1 MRDALLWTSQ
11 KMFWPILYTVLT
23 TICAFLS
30 LIFSEI
36 KPIIDFGWMMT
47 VGLLVSML
55 VTFTLLPTVL
65 NILGKQN
72 MNFKDQKKS
81 KITFFLAEAAK
92 NNTKIIFSSALLVI
106 IISIIGITK
115 LEVENS
121 FINYFNKETEI
132 YKGMKLID
140 NKLGG
145 TTPLNIII
153 KFPKKEKDDV
163 EEDDDWGEEEKD
175 DAKYWFT
182 RDKIDKITK
191 VHDYLDS
198 LDSIGKVISFAS
210 IVRVAEDLNEGK
222 KLQGLEMGVL
232 YTKLPDS
239 IKKEVI
245 DPYISIENNEARIGL
260 RILRLKRGS

>member
-1 MRDALLWTSQ
+1 M
-11 KMFWPILYTVLT
+11 
-23 TICAFLS
+23 
-30 LIFSEI
+30 
-36 KPIIDFGWMMT
+36 
-47 VGLLVSML
+47 
-55 VTFTLLPTVL
+55 
-65 NILGKQN
+65 
-72 MNFKDQKKS
+72 
-81 KITFFLAEAAK
+81 
-92 NNTKIIFSSALLVI
+92 LVI

-153 KFPKKEKDDV
+153 KFPKKEKDNV

-198 LDSIGKVISFAS
+198 LDSVGKVISFAS
-210 IVRVAEDLNEGK
+210 IVK
-222 KLQGLEMGVL
+222 
-232 YTKLPDS
+232 S
-239 IKKEVI
+239 
-245 DPYISIENNEARIGL
+245 S
-260 RILRLKRGS
+260 